1 MSLLMEALK
10 KAERAKQKQT
20 VPHAEQS
27 GQPGGAAETPNSVAA
42 PSPGLSLLPQ
52 EGAAGHVD
60 TTGNSAFPS
69 ILPDLPPPPSEGQD
83 TAPARVEPTVSALE
97 LTLDAYDLSSASA
110 DRKSESPCGEPPPPR
125 GASVSPAPVATPLSP
140 NSLPECYPHPNLLPG
155 GLPSSQPSPE
165 GRRGDGEGRLSQLG
179 AMEKGAGFN
188 LAASHVEA
196 PNRAPPQDV
205 RKIAAAQQQA
215 RTVFSAKQPARSRTM
230 LLTGSAAA
238 VVLGLVGFGI
248 YYWQITSTGS
258 MAIPASTPQPASA
271 AAPAIPVDAGAP
283 QQQGTPAAP
292 AQNPID
298 KPVLSLAKRPAPVTV
313 QASPPAVSTA
323 PDPARDEARGGAES
337 FKENPAIR
345 IRQSAATSLLNPALG
360 KAYQS
365 FRSGDTET
373 AQQLYHKV
381 LQQEP
386 NNRDAL
392 LGMAAIALKH
402 KQAGQAAAYYGK
414 LLELDPADPEALAGL
429 IGLQGQSDPAQS
441 ESRLKKALA
450 QNPQADVIH
459 FALGNLYAQQ
469 SRWAEAQQSYFR
481 AYSSAPGNADYAFN
495 LAVSLDHLNQG
506 KLALDYYQR
515 ALAQPGPANFDKS
528 SVQVRIKELLQPAGN

>member
-1 MSLLMEALK
+1 MSLLMKALK
-10 KAERAKQKQT
+10 KAERAKQEQT

-27 GQPGGAAETPNSVAA
+27 GQSDGAAETPNSVAA

-60 TTGNSAFPS
+60 TTGNSDFPS
-69 ILPDLPPPPSEGQD
+69 ITATQETPSSIPDL
-83 TAPARVEPTVSALE
+83 APM
-97 LTLDAYDLSSASA
+97 
-110 DRKSESPCGEPPPPR
+110 
-125 GASVSPAPVATPLSP
+125 ATPGIE
-140 NSLPECYPHPNLLPG
+140 PEARPQPATSSK
-155 GLPSSQPSPE
+155 PSTRIPP
-165 GRRGDGEGRLSQLG
+165 
-179 AMEKGAGFN
+179 AHHA
-188 LAASHVEA
+188 EA
-196 PNRAPPQDV
+196 RHEAPPQDV
-205 RKIAAAQQQA
+205 RKIGAAQQQA
-215 RTVFSAKQPARSRTM
+215 RTVFSAKQPARSRTL

-248 YYWQITSTGS
+248 YYWQITSTRS
-258 MAIPASTPQPASA
+258 MALPASTPRPANA

-283 QQQGTPAAP
+283 QQQGAPAAS

-298 KPVLSLAKRPAPVTV
+298 KPVLSLSKRPVLSLAEEGPAPVTV
-313 QASPPAVSTA
+313 PASPPAASTA
-323 PDPARDEARGGAES
+323 SDPARAEARSGAEP

-345 IRQSAATSLLNPALG
+345 IRQSAATSQLNPALG

-414 LLELDPADPEALAGL
+414 LLELDPADPDALAGL
-429 IGLQGQSDPAQS
+429 IGLQGQSDPIQS

-450 QNPQADVIH
+450 QNPQADAAH

-506 KLALDYYQR
+506 KLALDYYRR

-528 SVQVRIKELLQPAGN
+528 SVQTRIQELLKPAGN

>member
-10 KAERAKQKQT
+10 KAERAKQGQT

-27 GQPGGAAETPNSVAA
+27 GQPGGAAETTNLVAA
-42 PSPGLSLLPQ
+42 PGPGLSLLHQ

-60 TTGNSAFPS
+60 TTGASDFPS
-69 ILPDLPPPPSEGQD
+69 ITATQETPSSIPDL
-83 TAPARVEPTVSALE
+83 
-97 LTLDAYDLSSASA
+97 
-110 DRKSESPCGEPPPPR
+110 SPM
-125 GASVSPAPVATPLSP
+125 ATP
-140 NSLPECYPHPNLLPG
+140 NIEPEPRP
-155 GLPSSQPSPE
+155 QP
-165 GRRGDGEGRLSQLG
+165 
-179 AMEKGAGFN
+179 
-188 LAASHVEA
+188 AASQVEVT
-196 PNRAPPQDV
+196 NRAPPQDV
-205 RKIAAAQQQA
+205 RKIAAAQQKA
-215 RTVFSAKQPARSRTM
+215 KTVFSAKQPARSRTL
-230 LLTGSAAA
+230 LLTGTVAA
-238 VVLGLVGFGI
+238 VVLGLVGFGF
-248 YYWQITSTGS
+248 YYWQITSTGT
-258 MAIPASTPQPASA
+258 MVLPASTPQPTTA

-283 QQQGTPAAP
+283 QQQGTPVAS

-298 KPVLSLAKRPAPVTV
+298 KPVLSPVEACPEPCRRGPAPVTV
-313 QASPPAVSTA
+313 QASPPAASA
-323 PDPARDEARGGAES
+323 AYDPARAEARSGSEP

-345 IRQSAATSLLNPALG
+345 IRQSAATSQLNPTLG

-365 FRSGDTET
+365 FLSGDTGA
-373 AQQLYHKV
+373 AQHLYQKV

-392 LGMAAIALKH
+392 LGMAAIALKQ

-414 LLELDPADPEALAGL
+414 LLDLDPDDPEALAAL
-429 IGLQGQSDPAQS
+429 IGLQGQTDPTQS
-441 ESRLKKALA
+441 ESRLKKVLL
-450 QNPQADVIH
+450 QNPQADAAH

-481 AYSSAPGNADYAFN
+481 AYSSAPGNANYAFN

-528 SVQVRIKELLQPAGN
+528 SVQTRITELLQPAGN